1 LKRIIFSA
9 VLTVASLFGSSAWA
23 QTGLPT
29 NIAAL
34 TNANR
39 IFVLNVSGQA
49 VRSMNVSTS
58 IGNLI
63 GIDYRV
69 ADSKLYGVTD
79 AGGVYTLD
87 FRATD
92 GAPKL
97 VSKLT
102 ASFQGGLTS
111 LVDFNPVVNA
121 LRVVGANEQN
131 FGVVNANGGNLNSTA
146 TQTTLAYVA
155 GDPNFG
161 GDPSIAAGA
170 YSNNFVGATTTTFY
184 MADAGT
190 ETLVTIADRN
200 ATGSSNTAG
209 GKLKTIGPIVD
220 GNGAP
225 INVTRSGAGLDIHTF
240 ATGVNIGILVTGGSA
255 YLINLQ
261 RVDVNAPVGKL
272 QNVVARRILTS
283 QQTLIDVAVISVPVN

>member
-1 LKRIIFSA
+1 LRNAIFSA
-9 VLTVASLFGSSAWA
+9 VVAVASLFSSSVWA

-29 NIAAL
+29 NVAAL

-39 IFVLNVSGQA
+39 IFVLNVSGKS
-49 VRSMNVSTS
+49 VRSIDVSTS
-58 IGNLI
+58 IGSLI

-69 ADSKLYGVTD
+69 ADNKLYGVSDT
-79 AGGVYTLD
+79 GGVYTLD
-87 FRATD
+87 FRAAD

-102 ASFQGGLTS
+102 ARFDGGLSS

-131 FGVVNANGGNLNSTA
+131 FGVVNANGGNLNTTA
-146 TQTTLAYVA
+146 TQTPLAYLA

-161 GDPSIAAGA
+161 ANPGIAAGA

-184 MADAGT
+184 MADAGS

-200 ATGSSNTAG
+200 PTGSSNTAG
-209 GKLKTIGPIVD
+209 GKLKTIGPIV
-220 GNGAP
+220 GSNGAP
-225 INVTRSGAGLDIHTF
+225 INVTRSGSGLDIHTF
-240 ATGVNIGILVTGGSA
+240 STGVNVGILVTGGSV

-261 RVDVNAPVGKL
+261 RIDLNAPVGKL
-272 QNVVARRILTS
+272 QNVVARKLLTS
-283 QQTLIDVAVISVPVN
+283 QQTLIDVAVITVPVN